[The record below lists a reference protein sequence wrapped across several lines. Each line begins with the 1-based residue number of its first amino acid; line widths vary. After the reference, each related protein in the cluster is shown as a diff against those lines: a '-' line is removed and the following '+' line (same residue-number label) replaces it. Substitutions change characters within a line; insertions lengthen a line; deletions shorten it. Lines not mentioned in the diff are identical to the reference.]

1 MTSSFRD
8 RWIAAISSLA
18 AVAALPGAAFAAEL
32 TVCPHGCEFTSIQ
45 SAVDAAHHGD
55 VIEIEP
61 GTYFENVQIS
71 KALTLNGAGRDKTRV
86 DGRFLGPVFTLNGP
100 RDAPTPVTV
109 TLTNMTITRGRG
121 VNVGGGVEVG
131 LARLDMHFC
140 ILVSNRSDGTDT
152 NGAGGGISLESGVE
166 DSTNKI
172 ANTLIV
178 YNHSQSGG
186 GGVSVS
192 FETLA
197 EITDSTIS
205 RNDTQ
210 AVGGGIYL
218 LAKSQ
223 ARITGTSLTEN
234 SAKLGGGGV
243 FATRDVRDQPG
254 TNLTLAGSVI
264 ADNLTP
270 GDGGG
275 LRGQFTLSDSV
286 VARNTAGRDGGG
298 IFSEGEGAVL
308 SRVFVVQ
315 NVAGHRG
322 GGILTPGALEPSETT
337 IAQNQPD
344 NCFAEPPLGACP
356 K

>member
-1 MTSSFRD
+1 M
-8 RWIAAISSLA
+8 ISSLRDLL
-18 AVAALPGAAFAAEL
+18 VAAIGTLATVASLPGAAFATEL
-32 TVCPHGCEFTSIQ
+32 TVCPHGCEFSSIQ

-55 VIEIEP
+55 VIEIER
-61 GTYFENVQIS
+61 GTYFENVQIN

-86 DGRFLGPVFTLNGP
+86 DGRFLGPVFTLA
-100 RDAPTPVTV
+100 APPNAATIVPVK
-109 TLTNMTITRGRG
+109 LTNMTITHGRG
-121 VNVGGGVEVG
+121 VNIGGGVEVAG
-131 LARLDMHFC
+131 GALLDMHFC
-140 ILVSNRSDGTDT
+140 IVVSNRSDGIFT
-152 NGAGGGISLESGVE
+152 NGAGGGISLEDGLES
-166 DSTNKI
+166 STNKI
-172 ANTLIV
+172 ANTIIV

-210 AVGGGIYL
+210 GVGGGIDL

-223 ARITGTSLTEN
+223 AKITGTSLTQN

-243 FATRDVRDQPG
+243 FATLDHVDQPG
-254 TNLTLAGSVI
+254 TQLTIAGSVI

-275 LRGQFTLSDSV
+275 LIGQFTLSDSV
-286 VARNTAGRDGGG
+286 VARNTAGHDGGG
-298 IFSEGEGAVL
+298 LFAEAGL

-322 GGILTPGALEPSETT
+322 GGILTLDAFESSETT
-337 IAQNQPD
+337 IAQNHPD
-344 NCFAEPPLGACP
+344 NCAPEPPFGSCP